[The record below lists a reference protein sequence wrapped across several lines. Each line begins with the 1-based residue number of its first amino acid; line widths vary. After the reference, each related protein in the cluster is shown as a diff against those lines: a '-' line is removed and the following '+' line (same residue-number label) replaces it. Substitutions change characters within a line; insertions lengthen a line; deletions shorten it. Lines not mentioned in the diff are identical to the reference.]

1 MDWLTNF
8 CMNPSSHH
16 AKSLRRGFTLAEVLA
31 ALTLMA
37 IVIPVAL
44 TGMNIAS
51 RAGSLGQRKAAAA
64 RVAQRVLNE
73 LLVTGQIVSSGQ
85 SGSAAED
92 TQRFS
97 WVMETQPWTID
108 ALEVV
113 TVRVTFEVQGSRHEV
128 SLSTLHDPAAT
139 TAAPSTSLL

>member
-1 MDWLTNF
+1 
-8 CMNPSSHH
+8 MNPNSSRVESRVR
-16 AKSLRRGFTLAEVLA
+16 AFTLAEVLA

-44 TGMNIAS
+44 GGMSIAS

-73 LLVTGQIVSSGQ
+73 LIVTGQVLASGQ

-92 TQRFS
+92 TQRFT
-97 WVMETQPWTID
+97 WRMETAPWSID
-108 ALEVV
+108 ALDVV
-113 TVRVTFEVQGSRHEV
+113 TVHVTFEVQGDAFEV
-128 SLSTLHDPAAT
+128 SVSTLHDPASDA
-139 TAAPSTSLL
+139 TAATSSAGVQP

>member
-1 MDWLTNF
+1 
-8 CMNPSSHH
+8 MNPKSSRV
-16 AKSLRRGFTLAEVLA
+16 KSRARAFTLAEVLA

-44 TGMNIAS
+44 GGMSIAS

-73 LLVTGQIVSSGQ
+73 LIVTGQVLASGQ

-92 TQRFS
+92 TQRFT
-97 WVMETQPWTID
+97 WRMETAPWSID
-108 ALEVV
+108 ALDVV
-113 TVRVTFEVQGSRHEV
+113 TVHVTFEVQGDAFEV
-128 SLSTLHDPAAT
+128 SVSTLHDPASDA
-139 TAAPSTSLL
+139 TAATSSAGVQP

>member
-1 MDWLTNF
+1 
-8 CMNPSSHH
+8 MNPNSSRVNSR
-16 AKSLRRGFTLAEVLA
+16 ARAFTLAEVLA

-44 TGMNIAS
+44 GGMSIAS

-73 LLVTGQIVSSGQ
+73 LIVTGQVLASGQ

-92 TQRFS
+92 TQRFT
-97 WVMETQPWTID
+97 WRMETAPWSID
-108 ALEVV
+108 ALDVV
-113 TVRVTFEVQGSRHEV
+113 TVHVTFEVQGDSFEV
-128 SLSTLHDPAAT
+128 SVSTLHDPASDA
-139 TAAPSTSLL
+139 TAATSSAGVQP